1 MEGNLES
8 SGNGVL
14 TRVVETGQE
23 DSETLLGSRRVRLS
37 ENLDDTSVR
46 EPIGDG
52 GTGSESLSELGTRD
66 IGGGGTLGDL
76 VDGLVLVRA
85 RKVGHGLEGN
95 HLNLELILELRNE
108 LLGVVRTVKVLTLRV
123 LTGTSVVSTDNEV
136 GRTKVL
142 SDKGVPDGLPGT
154 SHSHSEGQEGKVGH
168 TLGVRGHES
177 LVSSDTS
184 VVVNISGLGKADN
197 GVDEDVGSSLTGGS
211 DGKLSVGSVH
221 RVSGLESD
229 NLSPGDLV
237 EMGSELGGGV
247 SEGNVVKVGRSLDSL
262 DLTADVKLLDIVA
275 EVSDGRVGNVIRTKD
290 LLSLVGLVRSV
301 DVRYFNDQSVL
312 SPTSIA
318 V

>member
-66 IGGGGTLGDL
+66 IGGGGTLGNL

-95 HLNLELILELRNE
+95 HLNLELILELSNE
-108 LLGVVRTVKVLTLRV
+108 LLGVVGTVKVLTLRV

-142 SDKGVPDGLPGT
+142 SDEGVPDSLPGT
-154 SHSHSEGQEGKVGH
+154 SHPHSEGQEGKMGH
-168 TLGVRGHES
+168 TLGIRGHES
-177 LVSSDTS
+177 LVSSDSS
-184 VVVNISGLGKADN
+184 VVVNISGLGKTDN
-197 GVDEDVGSSLTGGS
+197 GVDEDIGSSLTGS
-211 DGKLSVGSVH
+211 SNGKLSVGSVH

-229 NLSPGDLV
+229 NLSPGELV

-262 DLTADVKLLDIVA
+262 DLTADVELLDIVA
-275 EVSDGRVGNVIRTKD
+275 EVGDGRVGNVIRTQN

-301 DVRYFNDQSVL
+301 DVRYFNNQSVL
-312 SPTSIA
+312 SPT
-318 V
+318 